1 MEELTFQK
9 QNIAISLCEPC
20 NAVEQPIDC
29 DITLPDYLKD
39 IQKILKCVA
48 IPGVASVST
57 SGNRITAEGSVTV
70 RIVYLDETNCISTYE
85 QGIPFAKH
93 VEVSDL
99 SGAVFVD
106 CAAKTGYMN
115 CRAVNQRR
123 IDIHGAVSLKFT
135 TRMRQEVA
143 VVTDRVSSDIEKRSQ
158 QMRIANP
165 VADVGRYFAISEVET
180 IKERPPVSSIV
191 KTSAYALV
199 NEVKVIKDKA
209 LIKGDLLIS
218 ISYTTGTSAALEF
231 YDTRMPISQIVDAP
245 GLDENEIIDTF
256 LRVTQVNVI
265 PKADGTGEYKLLDIS
280 VKMLAEMHAYKECE
294 FSAITDAYSTG
305 RELALE
311 VCEVPVL
318 KFAERISESVVVTNS
333 LDLPGAECTEVID
346 MWCSDLTSNYG
357 FKDGTLEIYGSATLG
372 VLAGET
378 GDNCSFYEKTIDFS
392 YTRDFSE
399 AIDLSLTPCVT
410 LTAQSTLKNADGGI
424 DVKLEFSISANIFI
438 KEYVS
443 LVTDI
448 AESEG
453 KECKC
458 DDGAALIIY
467 FALSGESVWDI
478 ARHYNTTVS
487 AIMSEN
493 DITDEVLPCD
503 TMLLIPR

>member
-1 MEELTFQK
+1 MEELTFLK
-9 QNIAISLCEPC
+9 QNIAISLSEPC

-48 IPGVASVST
+48 VPGVAAVST

-70 RIVYLDETNCISTYE
+70 RVVYLDEVGCISTYE
-85 QGIPFAKH
+85 QGVPFAKH

-99 SGAVFVD
+99 SAAVFVD
-106 CAAKTGYMN
+106 CVCKTGYMN

-143 VVTDRVSSDIEKRSQ
+143 VVTDKVSDDIEKRSI
-158 QMRIANP
+158 QMKIANP

-180 IKERPPVSSIV
+180 IKEHPPVAAIV

-218 ISYTTGTSAALEF
+218 VSYTTQNSSAIEF

-256 LRVTQVNVI
+256 LRVTQVNII

-280 VKMLAEMHAYKECE
+280 VKILAEMHAYKECE
-294 FSAITDAYSTG
+294 FCAITDAYSTG

-318 KFAERISESVVVTNS
+318 KFAERISESIVVTNS
-333 LDLPGAECTEVID
+333 LDLPETECREVID
-346 MWCSDLTSNYG
+346 MWCSDLTSNYR
-357 FKDGTLEIYGSATLG
+357 FKDGDLEIYGSVTLG
-372 VLAGET
+372 VLAGT
-378 GDNCSFYEKTIDFS
+378 IGDTCAFYEKTIDFS
-392 YTRDFSE
+392 YTR
-399 AIDLSLTPCVT
+399 SLTDVDDIY
-410 LTAQSTLKNADGGI
+410 LTPSVMLTGQNTIKNADSGI
-424 DVKLEFSISANIFI
+424 EVKLEFSISANIFTR
-438 KEYVS
+438 EYIS

-448 AESEG
+448 SESEG
-453 KECKC
+453 KVCKC
-458 DDGAALIIY
+458 DDGAALVIY

-478 ARHYNTTVS
+478 ARRYNTTIGAV
-487 AIMSEN
+487 MSEN

>member
-9 QNIAISLCEPC
+9 QNIAISLSEPC

-48 IPGVASVST
+48 VPGVASVST

-70 RIVYLDETNCISTYE
+70 RIIYLDETNCISTYE
-85 QGIPFAKH
+85 QGIPFAKY

-106 CAAKTGYMN
+106 CTAKTGYMN

-123 IDIHGAVSLKFT
+123 IDIHGAVSLKFI

-143 VVTDRVSSDIEKRSQ
+143 VVTDRVSDDIEKRSIL
-158 QMRIANP
+158 MKIANP
-165 VADVGRYFAISEVET
+165 VADVGRYFAVSEVET
-180 IKERPPVSSIV
+180 IKERPPIAAIV

-209 LIKGDLLIS
+209 LVKGDLLIS
-218 ISYTTGTSAALEF
+218 VSYTTQNSTQIEF

-256 LRVTQVNVI
+256 LRVTQVNII

-311 VCEVPVL
+311 ICEVPVL
-318 KFAERISESVVVTNS
+318 KFSEHISESLVVTNN
-333 LDLPGAECTEVID
+333 LDLPEIECSDVID
-346 MWCSDLTSNYG
+346 MWCSDLTTNYG
-357 FKDGTLEIYGSATLG
+357 FKDGILEIYGSATFG
-372 VLAGET
+372 ILAGAT
-378 GDNCSFYEKTIDFS
+378 DDSCTFYEKAIDFS
-392 YTRDFSE
+392 YSRNLSD
-399 AIDLSLTPCVT
+399 AVDISLTPSVT
-410 LTAQSTLKNADGGI
+410 LTGQNTVKNADGGI
-424 DVKLEFSISANIFI
+424 DIKLEFSIAANVFTR
-438 KEYVS
+438 EYIS

-448 AESEG
+448 SESEG
-453 KECKC
+453 NVRKC
-458 DDGAALIIY
+458 DDGATLVIY
-467 FALSGESVWDI
+467 FALSGESLWDI
-478 ARHYNTTVS
+478 ARHYNTTVG

-493 DITDEVLPCD
+493 DMTDEVLGCD

>member
-9 QNIAISLCEPC
+9 QNIAISQSEAC

-48 IPGVASVST
+48 MPGIASVST
-57 SGNRITAEGSVTV
+57 SGNRVTAEGSVTV
-70 RIVYLDETNCISTYE
+70 RVVYIDESNCISTYE

-93 VEVSDL
+93 VEISDL
-99 SGAVFVD
+99 SKVVFVD
-106 CAAKTGYMN
+106 CVCKTGYMN

-135 TRMRQEVA
+135 TYMRQEVA
-143 VVTDRVSSDIEKRSQ
+143 VVTDRVPSDIEKRAIQ
-158 QMRIANP
+158 IKIANP
-165 VADVGRYFAISEVET
+165 IADVGRYFAVSEVET
-180 IKERPPVSSIV
+180 LKEKPPIAAIV
-191 KTSAYALV
+191 KTGAYALV

-209 LIKGDLLIS
+209 LVKGDLLVS
-218 ISYTTGTSAALEF
+218 VSYTSDTSTALEF
-231 YDTRMPISQIVDAP
+231 YNTRMPISQIVDAP
-245 GLDENEIIDTF
+245 GLDEDEIIDTF
-256 LRVTQVNVI
+256 LKVTQINII

-280 VKMLAEMHAYKECE
+280 VKLLAEMHAYKECD
-294 FSAITDAYSTG
+294 FSAITDAYSTS

-311 VCEVPVL
+311 VCKVPVL
-318 KFAERISESVVVTNS
+318 KFAERISESTVVTS
-333 LDLPGAECTEVID
+333 ALDLPESDCTEIID
-346 MWCSDLTSNYG
+346 MWCSDVTSNY
-357 FKDGTLEIYGSATLG
+357 KYQDCTLEIYGSATLG
-372 VLAGET
+372 ILAGGT
-378 GDNCSFYEKTIDFS
+378 GDGCSFYEKTVDFS
-392 YTRDFSE
+392 YTRTMSE
-399 AIDLSLTPCVT
+399 VDDIHLMPSVT
-410 LTAQSTLKNADGGI
+410 LIAQNTVKNADGGI
-424 DVKLEFSISANIFI
+424 DVKLEFCISANVFA
-438 KEYVS
+438 KEYIS
-443 LVTDI
+443 LVSNI
-448 AESEG
+448 SESEG
-453 KECKC
+453 NECKC